1 MRLNKTYLAL
11 AMMAILATGCSSTDE
26 QDASLLE
33 DGTQTAAD
41 ASTSGYNDGSMSGSQ
56 FGSGDG
62 YNSGSGFGADS
73 AYSGNSGANLGPEFS
88 DPNNPLSKQVIYFEL
103 DSSQIKQDYVPVVA
117 AHAQYLV
124 SHPNQH
130 VILAGH
136 ADERGS
142 SEYNIALGEQRA
154 KSVERLMRSQGVTG
168 GQLEIVSYGEEKPAV
183 SGHDESAW
191 QMNRRVEV
199 GYQ

>member
-1 MRLNKTYLAL
+1 MKFSKSCLAL
-11 AMMAILATGCSSTDE
+11 AMLAVLASGCGSTDE
-26 QDASLLE
+26 ESSFTEGQGS
-33 DGTQTAAD
+33 D
-41 ASTSGYNDGSMSGSQ
+41 ASTSGYNNGSMSGSQ
-56 FGSGDG
+56 FGNGDG
-62 YNSGSGFGADS
+62 YSSGYGSGSGS
-73 AYSGNSGANLGPEFS
+73 NLGPEFS

-103 DSSQIKQDYVPVVA
+103 DSSQVKQEFVPVVA
-117 AHAQYLV
+117 AHAQYLA

-154 KSVERLMRSQGVTG
+154 KAVERMMRAQGVTA
-168 GQLEIVSYGEEKPAV
+168 GQLEIVSYGEEKPA
-183 SGHDESAW
+183 SAGHDESAW

>member
-1 MRLNKTYLAL
+1 MKLNKTHLVL
-11 AMMAILATGCSSTDE
+11 AMLAVLATGCSSTDE
-26 QDASLLE
+26 EGSLA
-33 DGTQTAAD
+33 DGSQSGTD

-56 FGSGDG
+56 FGSGNG
-62 YNSGSGFGADS
+62 LSSGSGS
-73 AYSGNSGANLGPEFS
+73 NLGPEFS

-103 DSSQIKQDYVPVVA
+103 DSSQVKQEYVSVVA
-117 AHAQYLV
+117 AHAQYLA

-130 VILAGH
+130 VILSGH

-154 KSVERLMRSQGVTG
+154 KSVERMMRSQGVTG

-183 SGHDESAW
+183 SGSGESAW
-191 QMNRRVEV
+191 SMNRRVEV

>member
-1 MRLNKTYLAL
+1 MKLNKTYLAL
-11 AMMAILATGCSSTDE
+11 AMSAILITGCSSTE
-26 QDASLLE
+26 EEGSLM
-33 DGTQTAAD
+33 DSSQSGAD

-62 YNSGSGFGADS
+62 YSTGS
-73 AYSGNSGANLGPEFS
+73 AYGSDASSGPNLGPEFS
-88 DPNNPLSKQVIYFEL
+88 DPNNPLSKQTIYFEL
-103 DSSQIKQDYVPVVA
+103 DSSQVRQEFVPVVA
-117 AHAQYLV
+117 AHARYLA
-124 SHPNQH
+124 SHPNQR

-154 KSVERLMRSQGVTG
+154 KSVERMMRSQGVSA
-168 GQLEIVSYGEEKPAV
+168 GQLELVSYGEEKPAV

>member
-1 MRLNKTYLAL
+1 MKLNKNFLAL
-11 AMMAILATGCSSTDE
+11 AMMAILATGCSSTEEED
-26 QDASLLE
+26 SLTE
-33 DGTQTAAD
+33 SAQGTD

-56 FGSGDG
+56 FGSGSG
-62 YNSGSGFGADS
+62 YNAGAGYGSGSGAH
-73 AYSGNSGANLGPEFS
+73 LGPEFS
-88 DPNNPLSKQVIYFEL
+88 DPSNPLSKQVIYFEL
-103 DSSQIKQDYVPVVA
+103 DSSQVRQEFVPVVA
-117 AHAQYLV
+117 AHAQYLS
-124 SHPNQH
+124 SHPQQR

-154 KSVERLMRSQGVTG
+154 KSVERMMRAQGVSAS
-168 GQLEIVSYGEEKPAV
+168 QLEIVSYGEEKPAV
-183 SGHDESAW
+183 SGSGESAW

>member
-1 MRLNKTYLAL
+1 MKLNKTYLAL
-11 AMMAILATGCSSTDE
+11 AMMAILASGCSSTDE
-26 QDASLLE
+26 QDPSLV
-33 DGTQTAAD
+33 DGQGAD
-41 ASTSGYNDGSMSGSQ
+41 ASTSGLNDGSMSGSQ

-62 YNSGSGFGADS
+62 YNSGSGFGS
-73 AYSGNSGANLGPEFS
+73 SSGGASHLGPEFS
-88 DPNNPLSKQVIYFEL
+88 DPNNPLSKQTIYFEL
-103 DSSQIKQDYVPVVA
+103 DSSQVKQEFIPVIA
-117 AHAQYLV
+117 AHADYLS
-124 SHPNQH
+124 SHSSQR

-154 KSVERLMRSQGVTG
+154 KSVERMMRSQGVSAN
-168 GQLEIVSYGEEKPAV
+168 QLEVVSYGEEKPAV
-183 SGHDESAW
+183 SGGGESAW

>member
-1 MRLNKTYLAL
+1 MKLNKTLLAL
-11 AMMAILATGCSSTDE
+11 AMSAALISGCSSTE
-26 QDASLLE
+26 EEGALGDAAQ
-33 DGTQTAAD
+33 GAD
-41 ASTSGYNDGSMSGSQ
+41 ASTSGYSDGSMSGSQ
-56 FGSGDG
+56 FGSGSAGSG
-62 YNSGSGFGADS
+62 YGSGSGS
-73 AYSGNSGANLGPEFS
+73 NLGPEFS

-103 DSSQIKQDYVPVVA
+103 DSSQVKQEFVPVVA
-117 AHAQYLV
+117 AHAQYLA

-154 KSVERLMRSQGVTG
+154 KSVERMMRSQGVTG
-168 GQLEIVSYGEEKPAV
+168 TQLEIVSYGEEKPAV
-183 SGHDESAW
+183 SGGGESAW

>member
-1 MRLNKTYLAL
+1 MRLNKTHLVF
-11 AMMAILATGCSSTDE
+11 AMMAVLATGCSSTDE
-26 QDASLLE
+26 QDASLLD
-33 DGTQTAAD
+33 DGTQPAAD

-62 YNSGSGFGADS
+62 YNTGSGTGYGSGSGP
-73 AYSGNSGANLGPEFS
+73 NLGPEFS
-88 DPNNPLSKQVIYFEL
+88 DPNNPLSKQTIYFEL
-103 DSSQIKQDYVPVVA
+103 DSSQVKQEYVPVVA
-117 AHAQYLV
+117 AHAQYLA
-124 SHPNQH
+124 SHPDQH

-154 KSVERLMRSQGVTG
+154 KSVERMMRSQGVTSI
-168 GQLEIVSYGEEKPAV
+168 QLEIVSYGEEKPAV
-183 SGHDESAW
+183 SGGGESAW

>member
-1 MRLNKTYLAL
+1 MKLNKAHLVL
-11 AMMAILATGCSSTDE
+11 AMMAVLATGCSSTE
-26 QDASLLE
+26 EEGSLV
-33 DGTQTAAD
+33 DGSQSGAD
-41 ASTSGYNDGSMSGSQ
+41 ASTSGYKDGSMSGSQ

-62 YNSGSGFGADS
+62 YNSGSGYG
-73 AYSGNSGANLGPEFS
+73 SGSNLGPEFS

-103 DSSQIKQDYVPVVA
+103 DSSQVKQDYVPVVA
-117 AHAQYLV
+117 AHAQYLA

-130 VILAGH
+130 VILSGH

-154 KSVERLMRSQGVTG
+154 KSVERMMRSQGVTA
-168 GQLEIVSYGEEKPAV
+168 GQLEVVSYGEEKPAV

>member
-1 MRLNKTYLAL
+1 MKLNKTYLAL
-11 AMMAILATGCSSTDE
+11 AMSAILISGCSSTE
-26 QDASLLE
+26 EEGSLTDAAQ
-33 DGTQTAAD
+33 GTD
-41 ASTSGYNDGSMSGSQ
+41 ASTSGYSDGSMSGSQ
-56 FGSGDG
+56 IGSGNG
-62 YNSGSGFGADS
+62 YNTGSGYG
-73 AYSGNSGANLGPEFS
+73 SGSGANLGPEFS
-88 DPNNPLSKQVIYFEL
+88 DPNNPLSKQTIYFEL
-103 DSSQIKQDYVPVVA
+103 DSSQVKQEFVPVVA
-117 AHAQYLV
+117 AHAQYLA

-130 VILAGH
+130 VILSGH

-154 KSVERLMRSQGVTG
+154 KSVERMMRSQGVTA

-183 SGHDESAW
+183 SGGGESAW

>member
-1 MRLNKTYLAL
+1 MKLNKTYLAL
-11 AMMAILATGCSSTDE
+11 AMMAILATGCSSTE
-26 QDASLLE
+26 EEGSLTDAAQ
-33 DGTQTAAD
+33 GTD

-56 FGSGDG
+56 FGSGSG
-62 YNSGSGFGADS
+62 YNAGSGYG
-73 AYSGNSGANLGPEFS
+73 SGSGANLGPEFS
-88 DPNNPLSKQVIYFEL
+88 DPSNPLSKQTIYFEL
-103 DSSQIKQDYVPVVA
+103 DSSQVKQEFVPVVA
-117 AHAQYLV
+117 AHAQYLA

-154 KSVERLMRSQGVTG
+154 KSVERMMRAQGVSG

>member
-1 MRLNKTYLAL
+1 MKLNKTHLAL
-11 AMMAILATGCSSTDE
+11 AMMAVLATGCSSTDE

-62 YNSGSGFGADS
+62 YSTGSSLGYDASSGS
-73 AYSGNSGANLGPEFS
+73 NSHLGPEFS
-88 DPNNPLSKQVIYFEL
+88 DPNNPLSKQTIYFEL
-103 DSSQIKQDYVPVVA
+103 DSSQVKQEFVPVVA
-117 AHAQYLV
+117 AHAQYLA

-154 KSVERLMRSQGVTG
+154 KSVERMMRSQGVTTT
-168 GQLEIVSYGEEKPAV
+168 QLEIVSYGEEKPAV
-183 SGHDESAW
+183 SGGGESAW

>member
-1 MRLNKTYLAL
+1 MKLKKNHLAL
-11 AMMAILATGCSSTDE
+11 AMMAILVTGCSSTDE
-26 QDASLLE
+26 QGSLTE
-33 DGTQTAAD
+33 DGSQTGD

-62 YNSGSGFGADS
+62 YNSGSGYGS
-73 AYSGNSGANLGPEFS
+73 NSGSGSGSNLGPEFS
-88 DPNNPLSKQVIYFEL
+88 DPNNPLSKQTIYFEL

-117 AHAQYLV
+117 AHAQYL
-124 SHPNQH
+124 SAHPNQH
-130 VILAGH
+130 VILSGH

-154 KSVERLMRSQGVTG
+154 KSVERMMRSQGVTA
-168 GQLEIVSYGEEKPAV
+168 GQLEVVSYGEEKPAV
-183 SGHDESAW
+183 SGSGESAW

>member
-1 MRLNKTYLAL
+1 MKFNKTFI
-11 AMMAILATGCSSTDE
+11 AMAFAAFVVAGCSSTE
-26 QDASLLE
+26 EEGLAEGSQS
-33 DGTQTAAD
+33 GTD

-56 FGSGDG
+56 FGGG
-62 YNSGSGFGADS
+62 SGSNYGG
-73 AYSGNSGANLGPEFS
+73 YGANSASHLGPEFS

-103 DSSQIKQDYVPVVA
+103 DSSQVKQEFVPVVA
-117 AHAQYLV
+117 AHAQYLS
-124 SHPNQH
+124 SHPNQR
-130 VILAGH
+130 VILSGH

-154 KSVERLMRSQGVTG
+154 KSVERMMRAQGVTA
-168 GQLEIVSYGEEKPAV
+168 GQLEIVSYGEEKPA
-183 SGHDESAW
+183 SMGHDESAW

>member
-1 MRLNKTYLAL
+1 MKLNKTYLAL
-11 AMMAILATGCSSTDE
+11 AMSMAILSGCSSTE
-26 QDASLLE
+26 EEGLGDAAQ
-33 DGTQTAAD
+33 GTD
-41 ASTSGYNDGSMSGSQ
+41 ASTSGYSDGSMSGSQ
-56 FGSGDG
+56 FGSGSG
-62 YNSGSGFGADS
+62 SNYGSGSGS
-73 AYSGNSGANLGPEFS
+73 HLGPEFS

-103 DSSQIKQDYVPVVA
+103 DSSQVRQEFVPVVA
-117 AHAQYLV
+117 AHAQYLA
-124 SHPNQH
+124 SHPQQR

-154 KSVERLMRSQGVTG
+154 KSVERMMRSQGVTSS
-168 GQLEIVSYGEEKPAV
+168 QLEIVSYGEEKPAV
-183 SGHDESAW
+183 SGSGESAW

>member
-1 MRLNKTYLAL
+1 MKLNKTYLAL
-11 AMMAILATGCSSTDE
+11 AMTAVLITGCSSTDE
-26 QDASLLE
+26 EGGFTDS
-33 DGTQTAAD
+33 TQAGD
-41 ASTSGYNDGSMSGSQ
+41 ASTSGYNDGSMSGNQ
-56 FGSGDG
+56 FGSGDA
-62 YNSGSGFGADS
+62 YNSGFGP
-73 AYSGNSGANLGPEFS
+73 NLGPEFS

-103 DSSQIKQDYVPVVA
+103 DSSQIRQEFVPVVA
-117 AHAQYLV
+117 AHAQYLA

-142 SEYNIALGEQRA
+142 SDYNIALGEQRA
-154 KSVERLMRSQGVTG
+154 KSVERMMRTQGVASS
-168 GQLEIVSYGEEKPAV
+168 QLEVVSYGEEKPAV

-191 QMNRRVEV
+191 GMNRRVEV

>member
-1 MRLNKTYLAL
+1 MKLNKTHLVLAI
-11 AMMAILATGCSSTDE
+11 MAVLATGCSSTDE
-26 QDASLLE
+26 QDSSLLG
-33 DGTQTAAD
+33 DDTQPAAD
-41 ASTSGYNDGSMSGSQ
+41 ASTSGYNNGSMSGSQ

-62 YNSGSGFGADS
+62 YNTGSGAGYGSGSGP
-73 AYSGNSGANLGPEFS
+73 NLGPEFN
-88 DPNNPLSKQVIYFEL
+88 DPNNPLSKQTIYFEL
-103 DSSQIKQDYVPVVA
+103 DSSQVKQEYVPVVA
-117 AHAQYLV
+117 AHAQYLA
-124 SHPNQH
+124 SHPDQH

-154 KSVERLMRSQGVTG
+154 KSVERMMRSQGVTSI
-168 GQLEIVSYGEEKPAV
+168 QLEIVSYGEEKPAA
-183 SGHDESAW
+183 SGGGESAW

>member
-1 MRLNKTYLAL
+1 MKLNKTHLAL
-11 AMMAILATGCSSTDE
+11 AMMAVLAAGCSSTDE
-26 QDASLLE
+26 KDAGLSE

-56 FGSGDG
+56 LGSGDG
-62 YNSGSGFGADS
+62 YNTGSGYGSGSGS
-73 AYSGNSGANLGPEFS
+73 NLGPEFS
-88 DPNNPLSKQVIYFEL
+88 DPNNPLSKQIIYFEL
-103 DSSQIKQDYVPVVA
+103 DSSQVKQDFVPVVA
-117 AHAQYLV
+117 AHAQYLA
-124 SHPNQH
+124 SHPDQH

-154 KSVERLMRSQGVTG
+154 KSVERMMRAQGVTAI
-168 GQLEIVSYGEEKPAV
+168 QLEIVSYGEEKPSV
-183 SGHDESAW
+183 SGGGESAW

-199 GYQ
+199 VYQ

>member
-1 MRLNKTYLAL
+1 MKLNKTYLAL
-11 AMMAILATGCSSTDE
+11 AMSAILITGCSSTE
-26 QDASLLE
+26 EEGSLMD
-33 DGTQTAAD
+33 DGSQSSVD

-62 YNSGSGFGADS
+62 YSTGS
-73 AYSGNSGANLGPEFS
+73 AYGSDASSGPNLGPEFS
-88 DPNNPLSKQVIYFEL
+88 DPNNPLSKQTIYFEL
-103 DSSQIKQDYVPVVA
+103 DSSQVRQEFVPVVA
-117 AHAQYLV
+117 AHARYLA

-154 KSVERLMRSQGVTG
+154 KSVERMMRAQGVSA
-168 GQLEIVSYGEEKPAV
+168 GQLELVSYGEEKPAV

>member
-1 MRLNKTYLAL
+1 MKLNKTFLAL
-11 AMMAILATGCSSTDE
+11 TMMAILATGCSSTEEED
-26 QDASLLE
+26 SLTE
-33 DGTQTAAD
+33 SAQGTD

-56 FGSGDG
+56 FGSGSG
-62 YNSGSGFGADS
+62 YNAGTGYDS
-73 AYSGNSGANLGPEFS
+73 DAASRLGPEFS
-88 DPNNPLSKQVIYFEL
+88 DPSNPLSKRVIYFEL
-103 DSSQIKQDYVPVVA
+103 DSAQVKQEFVPVIA
-117 AHAQYLV
+117 AHAQYLT
-124 SHPNQH
+124 SHPQQH

-154 KSVERLMRSQGVTG
+154 KSVERMMRAQGVTG
-168 GQLEIVSYGEEKPAV
+168 SQLEIVSYGEEKPAV
-183 SGHDESAW
+183 SGSGESAW

>member
-1 MRLNKTYLAL
+1 MKLNMTGLAL
-11 AMMAILATGCSSTDE
+11 AMSAVLLAGCSSTEEEGLTDSA
-26 QDASLLE
+26 Q
-33 DGTQTAAD
+33 GTD

-56 FGSGDG
+56 FGSGNG
-62 YNSGSGFGADS
+62 LSSGS
-73 AYSGNSGANLGPEFS
+73 AYGSGSNLGPEFS
-88 DPNNPLSKQVIYFEL
+88 DPNSPLSKQTIYFEL
-103 DSSQIKQDYVPVVA
+103 DSSQVKQEFVPVVA
-117 AHAQYLV
+117 AHAQYLA
-124 SHPNQH
+124 SHPGQR

-154 KSVERLMRSQGVTG
+154 KSVERMIRAQGVG
-168 GQLEIVSYGEEKPAV
+168 SNQLEVVSYGEEKPAV

>member
-1 MRLNKTYLAL
+1 MKLNKTYLAL
-11 AMMAILATGCSSTDE
+11 ALSAVLISGCSSTE
-26 QDASLLE
+26 EEGSLTDAAQ
-33 DGTQTAAD
+33 GTD
-41 ASTSGYNDGSMSGSQ
+41 ASTSGLSDGSMSGSQ
-56 FGSGDG
+56 FGSGNG
-62 YNSGSGFGADS
+62 FNSGSGFG
-73 AYSGNSGANLGPEFS
+73 SGSGANLGPEFS
-88 DPNNPLSKQVIYFEL
+88 DPNNPLSKQTIYFEL
-103 DSSQIKQDYVPVVA
+103 DSSQVKQEFVPVVA
-117 AHAQYLV
+117 AHARYLA

-142 SEYNIALGEQRA
+142 SEYNIALSEQRA
-154 KSVERLMRSQGVTG
+154 KSVERMMRGQGVTA
-168 GQLEIVSYGEEKPAV
+168 GQLEVVSYGEEKPAV